1 MPLSYIITS
10 ASLTFDPSCWPPSYQ
25 LLLLKHESGQHSSP
39 VWQQLAM
46 GGNGFDFLSFHAGL
60 PVTFSS
66 PLKQCRTGVWQF
78 STRAGEKKRKINKT
92 EKRRGKMRVQRIK
105 ATWDGEIEF
114 KSATNKWCTA
124 LTCARRK
131 GWWQTRNE
139 GRKQT
144 CYQGLER
151 EAEPFS
157 NFLSAPKW
165 KHKGEETA
173 LWKLRFF
180 DWESWPSCNR
190 WVCGWNTVCPSEIPW
205 CTAGPWHM
213 WHND

>member
-1 MPLSYIITS
+1 
-10 ASLTFDPSCWPPSYQ
+10 
-25 LLLLKHESGQHSSP
+25 
-39 VWQQLAM
+39 
-46 GGNGFDFLSFHAGL
+46 
-60 PVTFSS
+60 
-66 PLKQCRTGVWQF
+66 
-78 STRAGEKKRKINKT
+78 
-92 EKRRGKMRVQRIK
+92 MRVQRIK

-173 LWKLRFF
+173 LWKLGLFGWKAGRPVT
-180 DWESWPSCNR
+180 DESVVGTLSVHQKSHGALQGYGSVTQWLISSIFRDRLFICTVYDKKPVCKGQLWFYRKTHGACNL
-190 WVCGWNTVCPSEIPW
+190 CQQQNLI
-205 CTAGPWHM
+205 
-213 WHND
+213 